1 LIIPEGNEESRS
13 KLMDV
18 KMLVMTGGRER
29 TVAEF
34 DALFQQAGFNRS
46 RVLPTDSSSR
56 FSKPGVRSPAFRL
69 QAG

>member
-13 KLMDV
+13 KLLDV

-34 DALFQQAGFNRS
+34 DALFQQAGFKRS
-46 RVLPTDSSSR
+46 RVVPTESS
-56 FSKPGVRSPAFRL
+56 FSILEARRS
-69 QAG
+69 